1 MALNGRRPAE
11 LMDGHI
17 NLDGAKKIFLI
28 EQEIGAFSETFAF
41 KRPFHG
47 LARVVNVSEAQGA
60 SVNINRPSS
69 QRIA

>member
-1 MALNGRRPAE
+1 MALNGRCPAE

-47 LARVVNVSEAQGA
+47 LARVVNVSRTRTKA
-60 SVNINRPSS
+60 I
-69 QRIA
+69 